1 LVLIDLQAGGEI
13 FMKRFILVL
22 ASIFVF
28 SWAFFPLPKAHAQY
42 YSSSYSYGY
51 YPSFLPYGF
60 GYGCLRGCGNAY
72 RAASIIYLTTDA
84 IDYGLYLN
92 ESTKAVDAQINQT
105 KYQAAA
111 NRSFQGNPQAVRDYY
126 NMQLVAPFFAD
137 DVPHYTPQSKIKNPE
152 VAPLEK
158 KSSEK
163 GKTE

>member
-1 LVLIDLQAGGEI
+1 
-13 FMKRFILVL
+13 MKRVILIL
-22 ASIFVF
+22 ASVFVF
-28 SWAFFPLPKAHAQY
+28 SLAFFPQQEARAQY
-42 YSSSYSYGY
+42 YSSGY

-92 ESTKAVDAQINQT
+92 ESVKAVDAQITQT

-126 NMQLVAPFFAD
+126 NMKLVAPFFDD
-137 DVPHYTPQSKIKNPE
+137 DVPHYTPKSKVEKNPE

-163 GKTE
+163 GKAE

>member
-1 LVLIDLQAGGEI
+1 
-13 FMKRFILVL
+13 MKKSVFIL
-22 ASIFVF
+22 ASVF
-28 SWAFFPLPKAHAQY
+28 MFSLAFFPQQKAHAQY
-42 YSSSYSYGY
+42 YSGYSSGGY

-84 IDYGLYLN
+84 IDYGLYLH
-92 ESTKAVDAQINQT
+92 ESTKAVDAQITQT
-105 KYQAAA
+105 KYQAEA

-126 NMQLVAPFFAD
+126 NMKLVAPFFDD
-137 DVPHYTPQSKIKNPE
+137 DVPHYTAKAKAEQNPV

-158 KSSEK
+158 KSPEK